1 MMTARDPHRFVNE
14 LDRSA
19 VEGLI
24 ARLESRAKDAVFTR
38 LFDKYAAQLELD
50 AVAQVLEIGCGT
62 GATTRALA
70 RRTEFRGVAFG
81 VDQSPT
87 FIEAANRFARD
98 EKISDR
104 VEFRVGDAHRVA
116 FPDATFDVV
125 VAHTL
130 ISHVTEPL
138 VVLREMSRVV
148 RPGGMVAIFDGDYA
162 SLTYAFP
169 DEEFGDRMDTALV
182 TAAFNNPRVM
192 RALPRV
198 IPELGMRLKAA
209 WGDAVVE
216 IGSGSYFRSFAETYV
231 PYVAKA
237 SLVSAAAAEAW
248 LATQCEAI
256 QNGTFFASC
265 NYYTFLAHRAPE
277 H

>member
-1 MMTARDPHRFVNE
+1 MTARDPHRFVNE
-14 LDRSA
+14 LDESA
-19 VEGLI
+19 VERLM
-24 ARLESRAKDAVFTR
+24 ARLEGRAKDAVFTR
-38 LFDKYAAQLELD
+38 LFDKYAAQLGLD
-50 AVAQVLEIGCGT
+50 SVGQVLEIGCGT

-70 RRTEFRGVAFG
+70 RRTDFHGVAFG

-87 FIEAANRFARD
+87 FIEAASQFARD
-98 EKISDR
+98 ENISGR
-104 VEFRVGDAHRVA
+104 VEFRVGNAHGLA
-116 FPDATFDVV
+116 FADATFDVV

-148 RPGGMVAIFDGDYA
+148 RPGGTVAIFDGDYA

-169 DEEFGDRMDTALV
+169 DQEFGDRMDTALV

-192 RALPRV
+192 RTLPRA
-198 IPELGMRLKAA
+198 IPQLGMRLEAA

-216 IGSGSYFRSFAETYV
+216 IGTGSYFRSFAETYV

-237 SLVSAAAAEAW
+237 GLVSAPAAEAW
-248 LATQCEAI
+248 LATQREAI

-265 NYYTFLAHRAPE
+265 NYYTFLAHREPE
-277 H
+277 R